1 MGVKKSTTDARFSR
15 LLQPVLD
22 AIRELGGSARPSEV
36 KEWIIREL
44 KLPANYI
51 NAVNKGGESKFG
63 NDVDW
68 ARFYLARAGYLDSST
83 RGVWSLTASGRRA
96 KIDPPIAAKILRNV
110 ELRGSNG
117 SPAPGSIGPSDRAET
132 YIDQT

>member
-44 KLPANYI
+44 KLPTDYI

-68 ARFYLARAGYLDSST
+68 CDST
-83 RGVWSLTASGRRA
+83 
-96 KIDPPIAAKILRNV
+96 
-110 ELRGSNG
+110 
-117 SPAPGSIGPSDRAET
+117 
-132 YIDQT
+132 